1 MDYRHLRYFMEVAEE
16 KSFSK
21 AARNLHISQSAISR
35 MIKALESEL
44 GVQLFVRNAKTVE
57 ITAPGAIFLN
67 YAKRCLFVFEHLKSD
82 FENEYNLQ
90 QDTIEIGLPPI
101 TDAHVFAKLLGEFKK
116 TYPQI
121 AIKLYE
127 YGSKMIESSVR
138 DGTIDVGIICT
149 VPNRDFESF
158 FLSEDEM
165 CVVMPKGYPLEENEV
180 VPMRLL
186 ADCPLVLYRDD
197 FNLHDD
203 ILMNCRKIGFTP
215 RIVFETS
222 QRELMLQTVA
232 CGLGVAIL
240 PSRLCPKNGP
250 ESKVVTRLMTEP
262 RMTHHLYAIWK
273 KGRFLS
279 RAARLWIEFTRA
291 HLKRMQDEK
300 LPSDQLGQEREKR
313 EKSLLKDTL

>member
-1 MDYRHLRYFMEVAEE
+1 MDYRHLKYFMEVAQQ

-35 MIKALESEL
+35 MIKSLEEEL
-44 GVQLFVRNAKTVE
+44 GVTLFIRNAKTVE
-57 ITAPGAIFLN
+57 ITAPGTIFYN

-82 FENEYNLQ
+82 FENEFKLK

-101 TDAHVFAKLLGEFKK
+101 TDAHVFAKLLGEFKR

-127 YGSKMIESSVR
+127 HGSKVIESSVQE
-138 DGTIDVGIICT
+138 GIIDVGIICT
-149 VPNRDFESF
+149 IPNKDFESF

-165 CVVMPKGYPLEENEV
+165 CVVMPKGYSLEENKE
-180 VPMRLL
+180 VPMKLL
-186 ADCPLVLYRDD
+186 ADYPLVLYRDD

-203 ILMNCRKIGFTP
+203 ILTNCKKIGFSP
-215 RIVFETS
+215 RVVFETS

-232 CGLGVAIL
+232 SGLGVAIL
-240 PSRLCPKNGP
+240 PSRLCPRNS
-250 ESKVVTRLMTEP
+250 ETSRVVTRVMTEP

-279 RAARLWIEFTRA
+279 RAARLWIEFTKD
-291 HLKRMQDEK
+291 HLALLNENKKLDDEMK
-300 LPSDQLGQEREKR
+300 L
-313 EKSLLKDTL
+313 

>member
-1 MDYRHLRYFMEVAEE
+1 MDYRHLKYFMEVAQQ

-35 MIKALESEL
+35 MIKSLEEEL
-44 GVQLFVRNAKTVE
+44 GVTLFIRNTKTVE
-57 ITAPGAIFLN
+57 ITAPGTIFYN

-82 FENEYNLQ
+82 FENEFKLK

-101 TDAHVFAKLLGEFKK
+101 TDAHVFAKLLGEFKR

-127 YGSKMIESSVR
+127 HGSKVIESSVQE
-138 DGTIDVGIICT
+138 GIIDVGIICT
-149 VPNRDFESF
+149 IPNKDFESF

-165 CVVMPKGYPLEENEV
+165 CVVMPKGYPLEENKE
-180 VPMRLL
+180 VPMKLL
-186 ADCPLVLYRDD
+186 ADYPLVLYRDD

-203 ILMNCRKIGFTP
+203 ILTNCKKIGFSP
-215 RIVFETS
+215 RVVFETN

-232 CGLGVAIL
+232 SGLGVAIL
-240 PSRLCPKNGP
+240 PSRLCPRNS
-250 ESKVVTRLMTEP
+250 ETSRVVTRVMTEP

-279 RAARLWIEFTRA
+279 RAARLWIEFTKD
-291 HLKRMQDEK
+291 HLALLNENKKLDDEMK
-300 LPSDQLGQEREKR
+300 L
-313 EKSLLKDTL
+313 